1 MKTRGGMKEILRR
14 FLILQAWPRIG
25 NLGRH
30 QDVCFL
36 TLPSSL
42 RRTKLGDSEGVW
54 SKRAPNTLSV
64 MLWLRGLA
72 AFVFVSSGSETD
84 VQPRVAAYPA

>member
-1 MKTRGGMKEILRR
+1 MEILRR
-14 FLILQAWPRIG
+14 FLILQDWTRIG

-30 QDVCFL
+30 QDACFL

-42 RRTKLGDSEGVW
+42 WRTKLGDSEGVW
-54 SKRAPNTLSV
+54 SKSPPDTLRV

-84 VQPRVAAYPA
+84 VRPRVSACPT